1 MQSLC
6 ARRVW
11 CLPLLQGHE
20 EVRGAWSHEAVVCP
34 SAVLGSK
41 WSAGYRAWG
50 RGGGAKRTET
60 QVVEGGRAF
69 RDGKEKLLS
78 LSLACFVLPHF
89 SLSSEGRYLTLK
101 MIPFNLSALLAQF
114 SNEGAVFQGQITA
127 SCPLFNWIR
136 KEGPGRPGI
145 DW

>member
-1 MQSLC
+1 MKQSCVL
-6 ARRVW
+6 RQ
-11 CLPLLQGHE
+11 CLAVSGLLDTE
-20 EVRGAWSHEAVVCP
+20 
-34 SAVLGSK
+34 L
-41 WSAGYRAWG
+41 
-50 RGGGAKRTET
+50 GGGVVVAQRTEM

-69 RDGKEKLLS
+69 RDGEEKF
-78 LSLACFVLPHF
+78 LSLASFVLPHF

-114 SNEGAVFQGQITA
+114 SNEGAVFQGQVTA